1 MSNSLDYVLL
11 FTAISYICFAMYFAF
26 TFKFPWSS
34 LASSGFSITDLM
46 GSTDKLSYLAS
57 MVNSEEYDK
66 LLRIHEFMK
75 YNENIENL

>member
-1 MSNSLDYVLL
+1 MTYVLL

-34 LASSGFSITDLM
+34 LASSKFSITDLFN
-46 GSTDKLSYLAS
+46 STDKLSYLAS
-57 MVNSEEYDK
+57 MVNSEEYNK

>member
-1 MSNSLDYVLL
+1 MTYVLL

-26 TFKFPWSS
+26 TFKFPGSS
-34 LASSGFSITDLM
+34 LASSGFTITDLYN
-46 GSTDKLSYLAS
+46 STDKLSYLAS
-57 MVNSEEYDK
+57 MVSSDEYNK

>member
-1 MSNSLDYVLL
+1 MTYVLL

-34 LASSGFSITDLM
+34 LASSKFSITDLM
-46 GSTDKLSYLAS
+46 DSTDKLSYLAS
-57 MVNSEEYDK
+57 MVNSDEYNK

>member
-1 MSNSLDYVLL
+1 
-11 FTAISYICFAMYFAF
+11 MYFAF
-26 TFKFPWSS
+26 TFKFPGSS

-46 GSTDKLSYLAS
+46 DSTDKLSYLAS
-57 MVNSEEYDK
+57 MVNSEEYNK

>member
-1 MSNSLDYVLL
+1 MTYVLL

-26 TFKFPWSS
+26 TFKFPGSS
-34 LASSGFSITDLM
+34 LASSEFSITELYN
-46 GSTDKLSYLAS
+46 STDKLSYLAS
-57 MVNSEEYDK
+57 MVNSEEYNK

>member
-1 MSNSLDYVLL
+1 MTYVLL

-26 TFKFPWSS
+26 TFKFPGSS

-57 MVNSEEYDK
+57 MVNSDEYNK

>member
-1 MSNSLDYVLL
+1 MTYVLL

-26 TFKFPWSS
+26 TFKFPGSS
-34 LASSGFSITDLM
+34 LASSGFTITDLYN
-46 GSTDKLSYLAS
+46 STDKLSYLAS
-57 MVNSEEYDK
+57 MVNSDEYDK

>member
-1 MSNSLDYVLL
+1 MTYVLL

-26 TFKFPWSS
+26 TFKFPGSS
-34 LASSGFSITDLM
+34 LASSGFTITDFFN
-46 GSTDKLSYLAS
+46 STDKLSYLAS
-57 MVNSEEYDK
+57 MVNSEEYNK